1 MGFMPDQGEEV
12 TDAKRMLELS
22 LERGALRYGNFTLSS
37 GLRTSYYM
45 DGRLLTLDPEGACL
59 VGRALMDILQPLGIS
74 RVGGPTVSAVPIVTA
89 ISMTSYMAGEP
100 ITSFIVRKE
109 VKGHGTERL
118 IEGDMPEG
126 EKVAIVDDVCTTGS
140 SIFHAIE
147 AVEEAGCEVV
157 KVVVLVDRCQGGSDE
172 LRRRGYDL
180 VCLMQATPEGVVEVN
195 PEFAD

>member
-1 MGFMPDQGEEV
+1 
-12 TDAKRMLELS
+12 
-22 LERGALRYGNFTLSS
+22 
-37 GLRTSYYM
+37 
-45 DGRLLTLDPEGACL
+45 
-59 VGRALMDILQPLGIS
+59 
-74 RVGGPTVSAVPIVTA
+74 
-89 ISMTSYMAGEP
+89 MAGAP

-109 VKGHGTERL
+109 VKGHGTEQL

-140 SIFHAIE
+140 SVFHAIE

-180 VCLMQATPEGVVEVN
+180 VCLMQATPEGIVEVN

>member
-1 MGFMPDQGEEV
+1 MTEAE
-12 TDAKRMLELS
+12 RMLELA

-59 VGRALMDILQPLGIS
+59 VGKTLMDILRPLGIK

-89 ISMTSYMAGEP
+89 VSMTSHMSGDP

-118 IEGDMPEG
+118 IEGDMPMG

-140 SIFHAIE
+140 SVFHAIE

-157 KVVVLVDRCQGGSDE
+157 KVVILVDRCQGGSDE

-180 VCLMQATPEGVVEVN
+180 VCLMQATPDGVVEVN
-195 PEFAD
+195 PRFTQVVD